1 MKSNPQKI
9 TATSLE
15 TMQHALHLTLT
26 LCLCLLLSSTT
37 FAQEGNPAD
46 IPEMKRAP
54 VQGGELEYEIRG
66 EGEPVLLIHGSLIA
80 GTFLPIMEEP
90 SLANYRL
97 IRYHRRGYAGSTAP
111 ADKSTKQEAADAVA
125 LLRHLGIDRAHI
137 VGHSSGGDIAMR
149 LALDAPEVVHSLVL
163 LEPNDIGPLP
173 EEAKSIEAEFI
184 KEVVSPVNARLRE
197 GDTVGAVDI
206 FMRGVAGEKWRTN
219 ISRAVP
225 GGPEQAEKDAA
236 TYFGSP
242 SSDGPRYFSKEQVG
256 EISQPILFIWGSE
269 TFSLAKVYKDLFL
282 TWLPNVEEHQV
293 DGVGHSLQMEDPQ
306 VVAEAIADFLKR
318 HPM

>member
-1 MKSNPQKI
+1 M
-9 TATSLE
+9 E
-15 TMQHALHLTLT
+15 TMLRIILLS
-26 LCLCLLLSSTT
+26 LCLLSGCSRSGW
-37 FAQEGNPAD
+37 ESAD
-46 IPEMKRAP
+46 LPKMKRAP

-97 IRYHRRGYAGSTAP
+97 IRYHRRGYAGSTAL

-137 VGHSSGGDIAMR
+137 VGHSSGGDITMR
-149 LALDAPEVVHSLVL
+149 LALDAPDLVHSLVL

-173 EEAKSIEAEFI
+173 EEAKFIEAEFI
-184 KEVVSPVNARLRE
+184 KEFVSPAYARFRE

-225 GGPEQAEKDAA
+225 GGPEQAEQDAA

-242 SSDGPRYFSKEQVG
+242 SSDGPGYFSKEQVG
-256 EISQPILFIWGSE
+256 EISQPVLFIWGSE
-269 TFSLAKVYKDLFL
+269 TFSLANVYKDLFL
-282 TWLPNVEEHQV
+282 TWLPNVEEHKV
-293 DGVGHSLQMEDPQ
+293 HGVGHSLQMEDPQ
-306 VVAEAIADFLKR
+306 MVAEAIADFLDR
-318 HPM
+318 HPLTENSNQ